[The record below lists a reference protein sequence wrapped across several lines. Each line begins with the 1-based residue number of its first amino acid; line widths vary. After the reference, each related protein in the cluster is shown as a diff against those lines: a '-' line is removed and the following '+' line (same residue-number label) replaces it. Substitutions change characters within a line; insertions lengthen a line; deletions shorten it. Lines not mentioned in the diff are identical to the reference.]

1 MKSVLTRL
9 HYLKNVAFIFSACF
23 IHLYRLKASSP
34 NVLHKGTKYI
44 QHNKSVQIVLVTVSV
59 DALQL
64 CVVNKSAWSREQTA
78 PYAFELLTD
87 VKHWSICAESLL
99 VEHLVLQAYCL
110 TDIDEINPL
119 GVELLW
125 KCGIM
130 YPYKQ
135 VSGSVLSPAV
145 LKC

>member
-1 MKSVLTRL
+1 M
-9 HYLKNVAFIFSACF
+9 
-23 IHLYRLKASSP
+23 
-34 NVLHKGTKYI
+34 
-44 QHNKSVQIVLVTVSV
+44 QIVLVTVSV

-87 VKHWSICAESLL
+87 VKHWAICAESLL

-119 GVELLW
+119 GSKFCENVESYIPINRCQALFSL
-125 KCGIM
+125 
-130 YPYKQ
+130 Q
-135 VSGSVLSPAV
+135 LFEVLDVWLSSRV
-145 LKC
+145 IFIF